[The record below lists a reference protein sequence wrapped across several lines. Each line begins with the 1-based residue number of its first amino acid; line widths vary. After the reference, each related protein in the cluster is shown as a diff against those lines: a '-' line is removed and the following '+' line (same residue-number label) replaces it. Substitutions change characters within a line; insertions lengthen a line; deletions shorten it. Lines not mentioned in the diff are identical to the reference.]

1 MSTNQPTT
9 ASRLYTQVKKLEDD
23 INTELTNQDNVKA
36 NMDRLDREKQAQ
48 QAIANNK
55 ENTSA
60 DIAEAKKELER
71 IAKERKAEDKK
82 YRDST
87 GILAALYTDKN
98 QAEADLKVALNT
110 PVVNPAHDSLVAE
123 VNDLKATMAAMTQ
136 DIEKLEKEK
145 EKKPRAKVGEKT
157 EAGQAQGFLDELIHL
172 MKAERKGGES
182 TAGTTPT
189 VTTVTTPAATTPRT
203 KSLAQMPILTKASG
217 YKEHLTKLKTF
228 FRLNEVTTDQNKKD
242 VLVLSLG
249 PEVAVRVQGV
259 DTEADPYAAMDFEE
273 FSSGVGERM
282 VPKASA
288 SILRSLFDSTKQKP
302 GEYCVDYLVK
312 KHATFVEA
320 YPGNSMPVSFLARNL
335 VEGLFSEELKA
346 EMWRKISED
355 EEQNEET
362 DAESISNAVTSI
374 IQKANMALD
383 FVRKN
388 SGVSEN
394 TDKRGLGVVSLTDS
408 TTGGASSSSKDKSLV
423 LGQVEE
429 HYGEDMTASW
439 GTGEEGEED
448 VYNVEEEVDEE
459 APLSEEQVSY
469 CELVEP
475 PEQTKFWNLPEELGE
490 AGEGGRSGGGKGACW
505 VCGSLA
511 HYKRNCPQRLKA
523 VSNVV
528 NAMLSGGR
536 GGGQTRRPAGRWR
549 GGRGGAAR
557 FPSAPYSAYAPFG
570 RGAQGRPLF
579 YPPGSRPTWFPSS
592 PGPRPS
598 RGYGRG
604 NPAAR
609 NPFH

>member
-82 YRDST
+82 YRDLT

-145 EKKPRAKVGEKT
+145 EKKPRAKVTGEET

-172 MKAERKGGES
+172 MKAEREGGES
-182 TAGTTPT
+182 TAGPTPT
-189 VTTVTTPAATTPRT
+189 VTVTTPAATTPRT

-273 FSSGVGERM
+273 FSRGVGERM

-312 KHATFVEA
+312 KHATFFF
-320 YPGNSMPVSFLARNL
+320 YT
-335 VEGLFSEELKA
+335 LF
-346 EMWRKISED
+346 
-355 EEQNEET
+355 
-362 DAESISNAVTSI
+362 
-374 IQKANMALD
+374 
-383 FVRKN
+383 F
-388 SGVSEN
+388 
-394 TDKRGLGVVSLTDS
+394 
-408 TTGGASSSSKDKSLV
+408 TG
-423 LGQVEE
+423 
-429 HYGEDMTASW
+429 
-439 GTGEEGEED
+439 
-448 VYNVEEEVDEE
+448 
-459 APLSEEQVSY
+459 
-469 CELVEP
+469 
-475 PEQTKFWNLPEELGE
+475 
-490 AGEGGRSGGGKGACW
+490 
-505 VCGSLA
+505 
-511 HYKRNCPQRLKA
+511 
-523 VSNVV
+523 
-528 NAMLSGGR
+528 
-536 GGGQTRRPAGRWR
+536 
-549 GGRGGAAR
+549 
-557 FPSAPYSAYAPFG
+557 
-570 RGAQGRPLF
+570 
-579 YPPGSRPTWFPSS
+579 
-592 PGPRPS
+592 
-598 RGYGRG
+598 
-604 NPAAR
+604 
-609 NPFH
+609 

>member
-82 YRDST
+82 YRDLT

-145 EKKPRAKVGEKT
+145 EKKPRAKVTGEET

-172 MKAERKGGES
+172 MKAEREGGES
-182 TAGTTPT
+182 TAGPTPT
-189 VTTVTTPAATTPRT
+189 VTVTTPAATTPRT

-282 VPKASA
+282 IPKASA

-335 VEGLFSEELKA
+335 VEGFFSEELKS

-388 SGVSEN
+388 SGISEN

-408 TTGGASSSSKDKSLV
+408 TTGGAISGSKDKSLV

-429 HYGEDMTASW
+429 PYGEDMTASW
-439 GTGEEGEED
+439 ETGEEGGED
-448 VYNVEEEVDEE
+448 VYNAEEDVDEE
-459 APLSEEQVSY
+459 TPLSEEAVNY

-490 AGEGGRSGGGKGACW
+490 AGEGGKPGGGKGACW
-505 VCGSLA
+505 VCGSLS
-511 HYKRNCPQRLKA
+511 HYKRQCPQRLKA

-536 GGGQTRRPAGRWR
+536 GGGQARRPAGRWR
-549 GGRGGAAR
+549 GGRGGAR

-598 RGYGRG
+598 RGFGRG
-604 NPAAR
+604 YPAAR

>member
-23 INTELTNQDNVKA
+23 INTELFNQDNAKA
-36 NMDRLDREKQAQ
+36 NMDSLDKEKQAQ

-55 ENTSA
+55 QNTPA
-60 DIAEAKKELER
+60 DIAEAKQELER
-71 IAKERKAEDKK
+71 IAKERKVEDKR

-87 GILAALYTDKN
+87 GVLANLYTEKN

-157 EAGQAQGFLDELIHL
+157 EAGQAQGFLDELIQL

-182 TAGTTPT
+182 TAGTTP
-189 VTTVTTPAATTPRT
+189 TVTTPAATTPRT

-282 VPKASA
+282 IPKASA

-335 VEGLFSEELKA
+335 VEGLFSEELKS

-388 SGVSEN
+388 SGISED
-394 TDKRGLGVVSLTDS
+394 TDKRGLGVVSIPDS
-408 TTGGASSSSKDKSLV
+408 TTGGATPGSKDKSLV

-429 HYGEDMTASW
+429 QYGEDMTASW
-439 GTGEEGEED
+439 ETGEEGGED
-448 VYNVEEEVDEE
+448 VYNAEEDVDEE
-459 APLSEEQVSY
+459 APLSEEAVNY

-490 AGEGGRSGGGKGACW
+490 AGEGGKPGGGKGACW
-505 VCGSLA
+505 VCGSLS

-536 GGGQTRRPAGRWR
+536 GGGQARRPAGRWR
-549 GGRGGAAR
+549 GGRGGAR

-592 PGPRPS
+592 PGPRLS
-598 RGYGRG
+598 RGFGRG

>member
-1 MSTNQPTT
+1 MCI
-9 ASRLYTQVKKLEDD
+9 RD
-23 INTELTNQDNVKA
+23 
-36 NMDRLDREKQAQ
+36 
-48 QAIANNK
+48 
-55 ENTSA
+55 
-60 DIAEAKKELER
+60 
-71 IAKERKAEDKK
+71 
-82 YRDST
+82 RDST
-87 GILAALYTDKN
+87 GVLANLYTEKN

-110 PVVNPAHDSLVAE
+110 PVVNPHHDSLVAE

-136 DIEKLEKEK
+136 DIEKLEKK
-145 EKKPRAKVGEKT
+145 EKKPQAKVGEKA
-157 EAGQAQGFLDELIHL
+157 EAVQPQGFLQELIHL

-182 TAGTTPT
+182 PAGTTPAA
-189 VTTVTTPAATTPRT
+189 TTPAATTPRT
-203 KSLAQMPILTKASG
+203 KSLATMPILTKASG

-282 VPKASA
+282 IPKASA

-335 VEGLFSEELKA
+335 VEGIFSEELKS
-346 EMWRKISED
+346 EMRRKISED
-355 EEQNEET
+355 EEQNEAT
-362 DAESISNAVTSI
+362 DTESISNAVTSI

-408 TTGGASSSSKDKSLV
+408 TTGGAISGSKDKSLV

-490 AGEGGRSGGGKGACW
+490 AGEGGRPGGGKGACW

-557 FPSAPYSAYAPFG
+557 FPSSPYSAYAPFG

-609 NPFH
+609 YPFH

>member
-1 MSTNQPTT
+1 M
-9 ASRLYTQVKKLEDD
+9 ASRLYNNIKKLDES
-23 INTELTNQDNVKA
+23 IATELTNQSTAKA
-36 NMDRLDREKQAQ
+36 NLDRLDRERQTHQAVVNDKHKTSDDHE
-48 QAIANNK
+48 QAKN
-55 ENTSA
+55 
-60 DIAEAKKELER
+60 ELKR
-71 IAKERKAEDKK
+71 IADERKVADKQF
-82 YRDST
+82 RDST
-87 GILAALYTDKN
+87 TTLTNLYGEKD
-98 QAEADLKVALNT
+98 QAEAEFKAALET
-110 PVVNPAHDSLVAE
+110 PVTNATDALVVE
-123 VNDLKATMAAMTQ
+123 VNELKAAMALMALDQ
-136 DIEKLEKEK
+136 
-145 EKKPRAKVGEKT
+145 EKKPKTKETKAGEKT
-157 EAGQAQGFLDELIHL
+157 DQGFLQELVQL
-172 MKAERKGGES
+172 MKADKKGGES
-182 TAGTTPT
+182 VAVTSPPT
-189 VTTVTTPAATTPRT
+189 TTPRT
-203 KSLAQMPILTKASG
+203 KSLASMPILTKAAG
-217 YKEHLTKLKTF
+217 YTEHLTKLKTF
-228 FRLNEVTTDQNKKD
+228 FRLNEVVTDQNKKD

-273 FSSGVGERM
+273 FSRGVGERM

-288 SILRSLFDSTKQKP
+288 SILRSSFDSTKQKP

-312 KHATFVEA
+312 KHATFVKA

-335 VEGLFSEELKA
+335 VEGLFSEELKS

-355 EEQNEET
+355 EEQNDET

-374 IQKANMALD
+374 IQKANLALD

-388 SGVSEN
+388 SGISED
-394 TDKRGLGVVSLTDS
+394 TDKRGLGVVSIPDS
-408 TTGGASSSSKDKSLV
+408 TTGGATPGSKDKSLV

-429 HYGEDMTASW
+429 QYGEDMTASW
-439 GTGEEGEED
+439 ETGEEGGED
-448 VYNVEEEVDEE
+448 VYNAEEDVDEE
-459 APLSEEQVSY
+459 APLSEEAVNY

-490 AGEGGRSGGGKGACW
+490 AGEGGKPGGGKGACW
-505 VCGSLA
+505 VCGSLS

-536 GGGQTRRPAGRWR
+536 GGGQARRPAGRWR
-549 GGRGGAAR
+549 GGRGGAR

-598 RGYGRG
+598 RGFGRG

>member
-23 INTELTNQDNVKA
+23 INTELFNQDNAKA
-36 NMDRLDREKQAQ
+36 NMDSLDKEKQAQ

-55 ENTSA
+55 ENTPA

-71 IAKERKAEDKK
+71 IAKERKVEDKR

-87 GILAALYTDKN
+87 GVLANLYTEKN

-110 PVVNPAHDSLVAE
+110 PVVNPSHDSLVKE
-123 VNDLKATMAAMTQ
+123 VNDLKATMVAMTQ

-157 EAGQAQGFLDELIHL
+157 EAGQAQGFLDELIQL

-182 TAGTTPT
+182 TAGTTP
-189 VTTVTTPAATTPRT
+189 TVTTPAATTPRT

-273 FSSGVGERM
+273 FSKGVGERM

-288 SILRSLFDSTKQKP
+288 SILRSSFDSTKQKP

-312 KHATFVEA
+312 KHATFVKA

-335 VEGLFSEELKA
+335 VEGLFSEELKS

-355 EEQNEET
+355 EEQNDET

-374 IQKANMALD
+374 IQKANLALD

-388 SGVSEN
+388 SGISED
-394 TDKRGLGVVSLTDS
+394 TDKRGLGVVSIPDS
-408 TTGGASSSSKDKSLV
+408 TTGGATPGSKDKSLV

-429 HYGEDMTASW
+429 QYGEDMTASW
-439 GTGEEGEED
+439 ETGEEGGED
-448 VYNVEEEVDEE
+448 VYNAEEDVDEE
-459 APLSEEQVSY
+459 APLSEEAVNY

-490 AGEGGRSGGGKGACW
+490 AGEGGKPGGGKGACW
-505 VCGSLA
+505 VCGSLS

-536 GGGQTRRPAGRWR
+536 GGGQARRPAGRWR
-549 GGRGGAAR
+549 GGRGGAR

-592 PGPRPS
+592 PGPRLS
-598 RGYGRG
+598 RGFGRG

>member
-9 ASRLYTQVKKLEDD
+9 AAKLYTQVKKLEDE
-23 INTELTNQDNVKA
+23 INTELTNQATAKA
-36 NMDRLDREKQAQ
+36 NMDRLDKDKQTH
-48 QAIANNK
+48 QAVANNK
-55 ENTSA
+55 QNTSA
-60 DIAEAKKELER
+60 EIAEAKQELER
-71 IAKERKAEDKK
+71 IAKERKVEDKQ

-87 GILAALYTDKN
+87 GNLASLYGEKN
-98 QAEADLKVALNT
+98 QVEADLKVALNT
-110 PVVNPAHDSLVAE
+110 PVVNPDHDSLLAE

-136 DIEKLEKEK
+136 DIEKLEKK
-145 EKKPRAKVGEKT
+145 EKKPQAKAGEKP
-157 EAGQAQGFLDELIHL
+157 ESVQPQGFLEELIQL
-172 MKAERKGGES
+172 MKAERRGGES
-182 TAGTTPT
+182 PVGTTGTTPAT
-189 VTTVTTPAATTPRT
+189 TTPRT
-203 KSLAQMPILTKASG
+203 KSLATMPILTKASG

-312 KHATFVEA
+312 KHATFMEA

-335 VEGLFSEELKA
+335 VEGLFSEELKS
-346 EMWRKISED
+346 EMWRKISEN

-388 SGVSEN
+388 SGISEN

-408 TTGGASSSSKDKSLV
+408 TTGGAIPGSKDKSLV

-429 HYGEDMTASW
+429 QYGEDMTASW
-439 GTGEEGEED
+439 ETGEEGGED
-448 VYNVEEEVDEE
+448 VYNVEEDVDEE

-475 PEQTKFWNLPEELGE
+475 PEQTTFWNLPEELGE
-490 AGEGGRSGGGKGACW
+490 AGEGGRPGGGKGACW

-536 GGGQTRRPAGRWR
+536 GGGQARRPAGRWR

-557 FPSAPYSAYAPFG
+557 FPSSPYSAYAPFG

-579 YPPGSRPTWFPSS
+579 YPTGSRPTWFPSS

>member
-1 MSTNQPTT
+1 MTTNQPTT

-23 INTELTNQDNVKA
+23 IATELTNQSTAKA
-36 NMDRLDREKQAQ
+36 NLDRLDKEKQTH
-48 QAIANNK
+48 QAVANNK
-55 ENTSA
+55 QNTSA
-60 DIAEAKKELER
+60 EIAEAKQELER
-71 IAKERKAEDKK
+71 IAKERKVEDKK

-87 GILAALYTDKN
+87 GVLANLYTEKN

-110 PVVNPAHDSLVAE
+110 PVVNPHHDSLVAE

-136 DIEKLEKEK
+136 DIEKLEKK
-145 EKKPRAKVGEKT
+145 EKKPQAKVGEKA
-157 EAGQAQGFLDELIHL
+157 EAVQPQGFLQELIHL

-182 TAGTTPT
+182 PAGTTPAA
-189 VTTVTTPAATTPRT
+189 TTPAATTPRT
-203 KSLAQMPILTKASG
+203 KSLATMPILTKASG

-273 FSSGVGERM
+273 FASGVGERM

-335 VEGLFSEELKA
+335 VEGIFSEELKS
-346 EMWRKISED
+346 EMRRKISED
-355 EEQNEET
+355 EEQNEAT
-362 DAESISNAVTSI
+362 DTESISNAVTSI

-388 SGVSEN
+388 SGISEN

-408 TTGGASSSSKDKSLV
+408 TTGGAISGSKDKSLV

-429 HYGEDMTASW
+429 PYGEDMTASW
-439 GTGEEGEED
+439 ETGEEGGED
-448 VYNVEEEVDEE
+448 VYNVEEDVDEE

-490 AGEGGRSGGGKGACW
+490 AGEGGRPGGGKGACW
-505 VCGSLA
+505 VCGSLS

-536 GGGQTRRPAGRWR
+536 GGGQARRPAGRWR

-557 FPSAPYSAYAPFG
+557 FPSSPYSAYAPFG

-592 PGPRPS
+592 PQPRPA